1 MEIVKKPL
9 TSLKR
14 RWDSS
19 DPDRA
24 PPPLPLNPNLNA
36 SPTRGNASA
45 TVEAAARALAE
56 RARASTGPSPY
67 SYGTTA
73 TRSPE
78 KSPTRTPLNRRLQNL
93 QEGTVK
99 ENKLLLENSR
109 PTEWSHARPL
119 TPSGKDVFTS
129 SPERSAS
136 RADSL
141 ARTDSVDP
149 QKDLFGSTPNLR
161 HSSRP
166 TIRSI
171 LSESSPR
178 SPTMLAI
185 QNMPHRDV
193 SPAPLRETVNS
204 PTPTI
209 TYPTP
214 SNLDAIYTQMQN
226 LTSIATTLQKEMSAL
241 SRRSKDNATDLI
253 SLKEATNSRDEDI
266 RKSLRDLVT
275 NVKTS
280 NVGLLG
286 AASPSFG
293 TSSRPTSIY
302 ASHTPQ
308 YLDHKPYASP
318 PMVKSTSL
326 PQLDYPTGIERSTSP
341 YSLESA
347 ASVAMLE
354 KIIREMVTK
363 DGQERLLSALSEM
376 LEKAAKESSGVAQK
390 MSELLESARQ
400 TTTHQR
406 ALVKRVSIGDGPPH
420 LELDFES
427 PGPNPQRRKSAAS
440 GVITKELQDVL
451 QKIKDSISS
460 SGGMTGEVK
469 TLVREL
475 RGEVL
480 GMGREIGRKLCLL
493 YTSPS
498 PRD

>member
-67 SYGTTA
+67 SYSTTA

-99 ENKLLLENSR
+99 DNKLLLENTR
-109 PTEWSHARPL
+109 PTEWSHSRPH
-119 TPSGKDVFTS
+119 TPTHGKDVFTT

-141 ARTDSVDP
+141 ARTDSVDT

-209 TYPTP
+209 SYPTP

-280 NVGLLG
+280 NAGLLG
-286 AASPSFG
+286 ATSSSFG
-293 TSSRPTSIY
+293 TTSRPTSIY
-302 ASHTPQ
+302 ASHSPQ

-326 PQLDYPTGIERSTSP
+326 PQLDYPSGVERSTSP

-354 KIIREMVTK
+354 
-363 DGQERLLSALSEM
+363 
-376 LEKAAKESSGVAQK
+376 
-390 MSELLESARQ
+390 
-400 TTTHQR
+400 
-406 ALVKRVSIGDGPPH
+406 
-420 LELDFES
+420 
-427 PGPNPQRRKSAAS
+427 
-440 GVITKELQDVL
+440 
-451 QKIKDSISS
+451 
-460 SGGMTGEVK
+460 
-469 TLVREL
+469 
-475 RGEVL
+475 
-480 GMGREIGRKLCLL
+480 
-493 YTSPS
+493 
-498 PRD
+498 